1 MKLKHLLI
9 ASICVGASLTAYAEG
24 EWLHVKTGKGWEVFS
39 LENVDRLDFTG
50 NVMNASDKNGVQ
62 VASFNRADLQNMY
75 VDNDKESTGAAGIE
89 TVVNGNAA
97 KAFSFDSAAKTVV
110 MNDDGEF
117 SIYDIEGKRLL
128 SIPGAKSGETIDLSH
143 VSAGV
148 VILKS
153 NGFTLKAL
161 LK

>member
-24 EWLHVKTGKGWEVFS
+24 EWLHVKTEKGWEVFS

-75 VDNDKESTGAAGIE
+75 VDND
-89 TVVNGNAA
+89 
-97 KAFSFDSAAKTVV
+97 
-110 MNDDGEF
+110 
-117 SIYDIEGKRLL
+117 IEGKRLL
-128 SIPGAKSGETIDLSH
+128 SIPEAKSGEAIDLSH